1 MSSILSKHMKSPLS
15 MKRRIPDSQIRSKST
30 INTSQKTKGDKS
42 KFKESSRSTIEAH
55 DIEGKE
61 KGVKTYIDTKQ
72 KNKDGKYKFKEFAGT
87 EGEKGYV
94 RKINRR
100 GKETNK
106 RTTKGGARRR
116 IKRAEK
122 NLKDI

>member
-1 MSSILSKHMKSPLS
+1 MPSILSKHMKSPLS
-15 MKRRIPDSQIRSKST
+15 MKRRIPDSQVRSKTT
-30 INTSQKTKGDKS
+30 INQDQKKG
-42 KFKESSRSTIEAH
+42 KFKSQTRSTIEAH
-55 DIEGKE
+55 DIEGKK

-72 KNKDGKYKFKEFAGT
+72 KTKGSKSKFKQFAGT

-100 GKETNK
+100 GKETEK
-106 RTTKGGARRR
+106 RTTKGGTVRR
-116 IKRAEK
+116 IKKAEK